1 MLIAGSH
8 YISSTF
14 SRYRSQIKENV
25 FWGNTGGYFSLKND
39 KNILLQLF
47 FLYFSS
53 VVEFKQ
59 ILLSGA
65 GMGLLRGAVMRS

>member
-1 MLIAGSH
+1 M
-8 YISSTF
+8 F
-14 SRYRSQIKENV
+14 SRYRSQITENV
-25 FWGNTGGYFSLKND
+25 FGGNTGGYFSLKND

-53 VVEFKQ
+53 FVEFKQ

-65 GMGLLRGAVMRS
+65 GMGLLRRAVMRA